1 LADKYEASAVTHLAF
16 FHLQPLVPRQFNR
29 ALALGT
35 LYKHFNT
42 VRLAIKYQRSS
53 PVKMKGIPQ
62 DLFVQLSSTQIY
74 ALLQVEASTSQ
85 ANYRSPD
92 WPKLAKDLGIE
103 VRPRVR
109 PPFGSPRRSELTSAR
124 ILCPVMQL
132 PQNH

>member
-1 LADKYEASAVTHLAF
+1 MADKYASQSVTLLAF

-53 PVKMKGIPQ
+53 TVKMKGIPQ
-62 DLFVQLSSTQIY
+62 DLFVQLSSSQLY
-74 ALLQVEASTSQ
+74 ALLQVEASAGA

-92 WPKLAKDLGIE
+92 WPKLAKDLGID
-103 VRPRVR
+103 VG
-109 PPFGSPRRSELTSAR
+109 FLS
-124 ILCPVMQL
+124 LCL
-132 PQNH
+132 CLSDLR